1 MFIRAGRDLPERYP
15 PTGEVAVTDSY
26 PYREDMVLGKPRPKI
41 SWSSRRIRLG
51 VAHHGTPSSWTPP
64 VKDHE
69 PARAKPKKRP

>member
-1 MFIRAGRDLPERYP
+1 
-15 PTGEVAVTDSY
+15 
-26 PYREDMVLGKPRPKI
+26 MVLGKPRPKI

-64 VKDHE
+64 TKDHT